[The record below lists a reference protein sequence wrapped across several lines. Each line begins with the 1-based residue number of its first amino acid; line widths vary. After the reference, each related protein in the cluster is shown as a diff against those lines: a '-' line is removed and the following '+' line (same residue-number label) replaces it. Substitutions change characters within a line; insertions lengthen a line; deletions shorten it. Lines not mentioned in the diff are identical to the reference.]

1 MKHSNL
7 LLIASLFA
15 LAACESKTV
24 SDKAFYLTEENMP
37 PVQTIEA
44 ELVELPDVEVCF
56 HTDLDNYYVYH
67 DSILIIEQT
76 NRAFTCNLYV
86 MNLNNNEIIGKYLYK
101 GNGRGEVIACH
112 FRLHQNYLLAHD
124 VYKNNLFLFNLD
136 SVVVYGQAYKPKM
149 MQPDIKV
156 DYFDFLTDTSLV
168 ICNTFYLDG
177 EGIPE
182 NATLPELLVTD
193 SKGKTGYKVP
203 DGIYTAINYSHT
215 HLATNIKKDRV
226 FLGYYY
232 KPQFTILN
240 TKLDT
245 VKIVLGPDK
254 YEKIKYHV
262 VPEFNEVSKKSQGKD
277 YVQSTLSTDEYVFA
291 LMDTIQPQ
299 DSPHP
304 KNPND
309 IIKWI
314 AEEHKKIVELHLDI
328 YKFDWDG
335 NLIARYRQKTGN
347 RIVYI
352 AGYSEP
358 TNTLYVMLDSE
369 SGEWKLAKI
378 KL

>member
-1 MKHSNL
+1 MKHANL

-37 PVQTIEA
+37 PVQTIET
-44 ELVELPDVEVCF
+44 ELVALPDVDECINA
-56 HTDLDNYYVYH
+56 DYYVYH
-67 DSILIIEQT
+67 DSILIIEPK
-76 NRAFTCNLYV
+76 NDAFPWKLYA
-86 MNLNNNEIIGKYLYK
+86 MNLNRGEIFAHYLHK
-101 GNGRGEVIACH
+101 GNGPGEVLYCYTK
-112 FRLHQNYLLAHD
+112 FQKNQLMAHD
-124 VYKNNLFLFNLD
+124 PYKNNLFFFNLD
-136 SVVVYGQAYKPKM
+136 SLAVYGQAYKPQT
-149 MQPDIKV
+149 MQTDVDV
-156 DYFDFLTDTSLV
+156 DYFDFLTDTSLL
-168 ICNTFYLDG
+168 ICNTFYLEG

-182 NATLPELLVTD
+182 NATVPELLVTD
-193 SKGKTGYKVP
+193 AKGKTSYKAP
-203 DGIYTAINYSHT
+203 DNIFSAINYSHT
-215 HLATNIKKDRV
+215 NVATNIKKDRV
-226 FLGYYY
+226 FLGYQY
-232 KPQFTILN
+232 KPQFTVLN

-254 YEKIKYHV
+254 PQKIKYEISYGNMNRPNDV
-262 VPEFNEVSKKSQGKD
+262 KE
-277 YVQSTLSTDEYVFA
+277 YVQSMYSTDNYIFA
-291 LMDTIQPQ
+291 TMDTIHPQSPPVPQ
-299 DSPHP
+299 DINEIS
-304 KNPND
+304 
-309 IIKWI
+309 KWI
-314 AEEHKKIVELHLDI
+314 AELHKQLVELHLEI